1 MMRGRSPIHFFPLVA
16 LMVLSAAAAGAIE
29 RQDVMNHAVEF
40 TEHTWFSSTANQTAD
55 CSAPYTSLYREIYGV
70 GGPHKGL
77 AYDWGGWDTIPLFD
91 QKIADGYGA
100 GTHADDGVLSCTT
113 GQDCSG
119 FISRCWETSK
129 KHGTSTLPRSQPS
142 SALSTKSSRVTP

>member
-1 MMRGRSPIHFFPLVA
+1 
-16 LMVLSAAAAGAIE
+16 MVLSAAAAGAIE
-29 RQDVMNHAVEF
+29 QDVMNHAAEF

-55 CSAPYTSLYREIYGV
+55 CSAPYNSVSTWRRGV
-70 GGPHKGL
+70 GGPQRT
-77 AYDWGGWDTIPLFD
+77 AYDWGGWDTILFD

-119 FISRCWETSK
+119 FISVLETSK
-129 KHGTSTLPRSQPS
+129 STDVDSHQVTTQLGSP
-142 SALSTKSSRVTP
+142 TKSSRVTP